1 LEKRDNEQHDPVN
14 RLPGGSPNNSPN
26 GQPNSAPNDAP
37 AGAANGDTSEGGI
50 EELHEPTIGQWLASN
65 GFALIVVAAAIG
77 YVLWKF
83 DAEGIWA
90 IIKALIGLSFV
101 IFIHELGHFLA
112 AKWCDVNVTTFS
124 IGFGPVIPGC
134 WFKWGETIY
143 KLALFPLGGYV
154 QMVGQVDGDE
164 ASDGSE
170 DDPRS
175 FRNKTVGQRMLIIS
189 AGVIMNVVLAI
200 ACFIIVYQGAGKD
213 RTAAVIGSVEADSP
227 AYQAG
232 VRPGMQV
239 LQIGETKDPVFED
252 LLVAVVFTDHGEK
265 VRFVGKRPGDETALD
280 VMLEPRLEASDTRPI
295 IGVGPSNSLEMV
307 DRRLLGSG
315 RPRPAVYDSPADRAS
330 GPPFEYGDR
339 VIATTDPDDPSK
351 ITELPMD
358 PRSQERPQRDYFE
371 FTRRMERLAGKDVVI
386 RVRRA
391 GREDTADIHVRPAF
405 HQSLGVRMQMGEI
418 AAIRN
423 GSPAEKAGLRAPDKV
438 KKLEG
443 DLIVGVGVPQS
454 WADGNVKYKTL
465 FDEKNLDPERLPH
478 QLRHW
483 FGQSENSQAPRKL
496 QLHVRRHREPDGGQ
510 QYEKKTIEVDWDEGW
525 RFDKEVPLRE
535 KSPFALPELGLAY
548 HIKPVVAGV
557 LDGHIENNPLKA
569 GDNLKQIRIE
579 IYGDGAEHD
588 GRPTTV
594 EFDKANWAYV
604 WYLLNHGR
612 FGNSTPVKNIKLTVQ
627 RDKETIEVELTPV
640 ADEAWPL
647 AERGLIFSSDERR
660 QKADGITD
668 AVALGLKDT
677 HKSMM
682 QVVHTLGGMF
692 KGRLSV
698 KNLGGPITIAT
709 TAYSIAGYDFWEFV
723 FFLGLISINLA
734 VINFLPIPVLDGG
747 HMVFLIYEKLRGKPA
762 SENVRVGATYA
773 GLAIILTL
781 MVFVIW
787 LDIGRF

>member
-1 LEKRDNEQHDPVN
+1 MGASSE
-14 RLPGGSPNNSPN
+14 
-26 GQPNSAPNDAP
+26 SASSD
-37 AGAANGDTSEGGI
+37 GASEGGI
-50 EELHEPTIGQWLASN
+50 EELHEPSVGQWLASN
-65 GFALIVVAAAIG
+65 GFSLIVVAGAIG

-90 IIKALIGLSFV
+90 ICKALIGLSFV

-200 ACFIIVYQGAGKD
+200 ACFIIVYQGNGKD

-232 VRPGMQV
+232 VRPGMEV
-239 LQIGETKDPVFED
+239 LQIGDVKNPVFED
-252 LLVAVVFTDHGEK
+252 LLVAVVFTDDGEK

-280 VMLEPRLEASDTRPI
+280 VMLEPRLEATDTRPI
-295 IGVGPSNSLEMV
+295 IGVGPSYRLETA
-307 DRRLLGSG
+307 DRRLLGSA
-315 RPRPAVYDSPADRAS
+315 RPRPAAYNSPADKAS
-330 GPPFEYGDR
+330 EPAFEYGDR
-339 VIATTDPDDPSK
+339 VIATTDPGDSSK
-351 ITELPMD
+351 VTELPMD

-371 FTRRMERLAGKDVVI
+371 FTRRMARLAGKDVVI
-386 RVRRA
+386 RVRRT
-391 GREDTADIHVRPAF
+391 GREDTADIKVGPAF

-418 AAIRN
+418 GAIRS

-438 KKLEG
+438 NKLEG
-443 DLIVGVGVPQS
+443 DLIVAVDVPRS
-454 WADGNVKYKTL
+454 WADGKVTFKTL
-465 FDEKNLDPERLPH
+465 FDEKTLDPERLPH
-478 QLRHW
+478 QLRLW
-483 FGQSENSQAPRKL
+483 FGQSANSQAPRKV
-496 QLHVRRHREPDGGQ
+496 QLHVRRHRPPDGGQ
-510 QYEKKTIEVDWDEGW
+510 QYEKKTIEVDWDASW
-525 RFDKEVPLRE
+525 RFDKEVPLRG
-535 KSPFALPELGLAY
+535 KSPFAAPELGLAY

-557 LDGHIENNPLKA
+557 LDGHVADNPLRA
-569 GDNLKQIRIE
+569 GDNLKEIRIE
-579 IYGDGAEHD
+579 TYGDGAEDD
-588 GRPTTV
+588 GPTSTV
-594 EFDKANWAYV
+594 TFDKAQWAYV

-612 FGNSTPVKNIKLTVQ
+612 YGNATPVKNIKLTVQ
-627 RDKETIEVELTPV
+627 RDKETVEVELTPV
-640 ADEAWPL
+640 ADKDWPL
-647 AERGLIFSSDERR
+647 DERGLVFTSDERR
-660 QKADGITD
+660 QKADGIAD
-668 AVALGLKDT
+668 AIALGLKDT
-677 HKSMM
+677 HNSMM

-698 KNLGGPITIAT
+698 KNLGGPITIAR
-709 TAYSIAGYDFWEFV
+709 TAYSIAGYDFWEFI